1 VTAGTSIERVRV
13 LPVTL
18 EIRHPL
24 RFTQG
29 RVRKFQRI
37 IVELTSRDGVVGYGE
52 CRGDPLI
59 HTMLTGLAGSLIG
72 TDPYQLERLRWR
84 IAPQGL
90 VELFS
95 GTVAVQCFAAI
106 EMACLDLAGRTT
118 GRPVSDLLGG
128 RVRDAVTT
136 AGYLYYG
143 DAPEAAAQDELLAL
157 AHEMD
162 ATYGFRTLK
171 FKCGVFTPET
181 ELATLRRLRAEFP
194 GHRIR
199 IDPNGA
205 WGIATSLRFLA
216 AARELGVEYVEDP
229 APTLAK
235 NRRIRELDPGVAL
248 ASNQAVASLE
258 TMGLDQAFGAIDI
271 VLVDVNWYG
280 GLRGSVLAGRMAELV
295 GRDVNIHSSHE
306 TAISQ
311 AAQLHA
317 AACIANLP
325 YAADTHYGYLGDD
338 VIAGAPLPAADGA
351 MPVPEGPG
359 LGVDVDPQELDRLH
373 ARWQELGF
381 LSWNEDDG
389 EPVVLPRW

>member
-1 VTAGTSIERVRV
+1 MTNGDIIERVRV
-13 LPVTL
+13 LPITL
-18 EIRHPL
+18 EIRQPI

-29 RVRKFQRI
+29 RVRKFQRL
-37 IVELTSRDGVVGYGE
+37 IVELTSRDGAVGYGE
-52 CRGDPLI
+52 CRGDLLI
-59 HTMLTGLAGSLIG
+59 YTMLNGLADSLVG

-95 GTVAVQCFAAI
+95 GTIAVQCFAAV
-106 EMACLDLAGRTT
+106 EMACLDLIGRTT

-128 RVRDAVTT
+128 RVRDAIPT

-162 ATYGFRTLK
+162 AAYGFRTLK
-171 FKCGVFTPET
+171 FKCGVFAPET

-216 AARELGVEYVEDP
+216 AARELDVEYAEDP

-235 NRRIRELDPGVAL
+235 NRRIRELDPGVPL

-271 VLVDVNWYG
+271 VLVDVDWYG

-311 AAQLHA
+311 AAQLHV
-317 AACIANLP
+317 AACVANLP
-325 YAADTHYGYLGDD
+325 YAADTHYVYLRDD
-338 VIAGAPLPAADGA
+338 VIAGARLPATDGA
-351 MPVPEGPG
+351 MPVPAGAG
-359 LGVDVDPQELDRLH
+359 LGIDVDTRELERLH
-373 ARWQELGF
+373 ARWRELGF
-381 LSWNEDDG
+381 ASWDEDDG

>member
-1 VTAGTSIERVRV
+1 VIIDRVRV
-13 LPVTL
+13 LPITL
-18 EIRHPL
+18 EIRQPI

-37 IVELTSRDGVVGYGE
+37 IVELTSRDGTVGHGE

-59 HTMLTGLAGSLIG
+59 YTMLTGLAESLVG
-72 TDPYQLERLRWR
+72 TDPYQLEALRWR

-95 GTVAVQCFAAI
+95 GTVAVQSFAAI
-106 EMACLDLAGRTT
+106 EMACLDLIGRTT
-118 GRPVSDLLGG
+118 GRPVCDLLGG

-143 DAPEAAAQDELLAL
+143 DAPEAAAQDALLAL

-162 ATYGFRTLK
+162 AAYGFRTLK
-171 FKCGVFTPET
+171 FKCGVFAPET

-205 WGIATSLRFLA
+205 WGIATSMRFLKA
-216 AARELGVEYVEDP
+216 AHELDVEYVEDP

-235 NRRIRELDPGVAL
+235 NRRIRELDPGVPL

-258 TMGLDQAFGAIDI
+258 TMGLDLAFGAIDV

-280 GLRGSVLAGRMAELV
+280 GLRGSLTAGRMAELT
-295 GRDVNIHSSHE
+295 GRDINIHSSHE

-317 AACIANLP
+317 AACIANMP
-325 YAADTHYGYLGDD
+325 YAADTHYAYLGED
-338 VIAGAPLPAADGA
+338 VITGAPLPTADGA
-351 MPVPEGPG
+351 MPVPKGPG
-359 LGVDVDPQELDRLH
+359 LGIDVDTRELERLH
-373 ARWQELGF
+373 TRWQELGF
-381 LSWNEDDG
+381 RSWGEDDG